1 MEDLKEAKV
10 SDEKIWKWKLKRVET
25 AKVIKKKRAV
35 VCSIKSLEAD
45 IMRLRVL
52 LLKRKVICHFLPNQ
66 NLFIILFIKRANFI
80 QKLTLQLKNE
90 IMNLRIFRGTWRKQS
105 FIFVKF
111 ITWQNTLYTWRFHEM
126 LWGYQKNKCTSVM
139 KLLL

>member
-1 MEDLKEAKV
+1 MEDLKEEKV
-10 SDEKIWKWKLKRVET
+10 NDEKNWKWKLKKIEI
-25 AKVIKKKRAV
+25 AEVIKKKRAV
-35 VCSIKSLEAD
+35 VSSIKSLEAD
-45 IMRLRVL
+45 IMRVRVL

-111 ITWQNTLYTWRFHEM
+111 ITWQNTLYTWRFHET